1 MSAARLA
8 LSISWAL
15 GLSTA
20 RRLRISRLNV
30 ASPRLSMSATYGCL
44 PWSMVVGDILYPV
57 VQCAEGLVRR
67 RPSSRHRRGRQS
79 AAAGCLQVAVL
90 LQQSSSAS
98 PARAAVGP
106 GALRSGRRRAFDALA
121 RARRRVVAR
130 PRAPFLIYSRYV
142 YVRPRGLVYG
152 SVKAPSPCQKGPPRK
167 SDTSPA
173 QPTASPAQCRERVSG
188 ANVRGMDESVSVDDR
203 GES

>member
-152 SVKAPSPCQKGPPRK
+152 SVKAPSPKGPPRK